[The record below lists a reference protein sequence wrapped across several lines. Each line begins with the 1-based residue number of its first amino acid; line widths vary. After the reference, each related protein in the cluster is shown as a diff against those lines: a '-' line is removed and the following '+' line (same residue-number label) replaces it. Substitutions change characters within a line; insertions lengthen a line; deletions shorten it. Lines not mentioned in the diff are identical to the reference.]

1 MSEELRLT
9 MDKAEPSEADK
20 ALDKLEVA
28 VHLLNSIRQNQSVV
42 DGRGIS
48 IAITHIETAM
58 LWIKDAVLED
68 GV

>member
-1 MSEELRLT
+1 MTDEMRLKLEKEEPT
-9 MDKAEPSEADK
+9 DADK
-20 ALDKLEVA
+20 ALEKLEVA

-58 LWIKDAVLED
+58 LWIKDAVLEE
-68 GV
+68 G